1 MPEERAD
8 IGSHGSPGEAKVTPA
23 GRVAEYFYR
32 YWYFIVPLTIL
43 LQGCV
48 SHITLPGLYMDAVNP
63 DYMIVR
69 LLNWNS
75 HIYTLALPGTCLFGI
90 FPTIIQMYH
99 GALPY
104 YLGAPVYILFGTG
117 IVGVRVANFVFASIV
132 LMSAAVFLRVFGVR
146 PLFIGSTLAVVAL
159 DPGFLFS
166 FRTQFYITLLPIAFV
181 LLSVSIVENA
191 DLHLSR
197 KASSVAGLLIGLS
210 VYGYFIYLFLV
221 PAAALHLWRRLW
233 PNPQGRVVF
242 VYWLAGFALGVSPYL
257 IGFAL
262 MFAATGGAPGFER
275 FIAAYIG
282 GSHVLGSQLNITQ
295 SLKYF
300 FEIASETI
308 GFVGPSTMMLRKTY
322 TPFFA
327 GLKFLMLLAPA
338 TAILLMM
345 IPLARKSIGI
355 VLLFGFA
362 AGTCSLF
369 LLFGDR
375 LWLHHAAMILLILYL
390 GLALALEYIAKTTSL
405 DGWANWALALPFLIL
420 GLGNAIDRQR
430 VMLDLERTGGVG
442 LASDAIE
449 RFAED
454 SRSNPEPTFAFFPD
468 WGVFM
473 PFEMVTGGQIPLLT
487 DFSPEA
493 ALRKL
498 CEGQDALLAI
508 INDKGV
514 DRLAP
519 WIDAVGW
526 GSPEIVVYR
535 QRDNVPVLTSLR
547 WRASAPTHPA
557 CVS

>member
-1 MPEERAD
+1 
-8 IGSHGSPGEAKVTPA
+8 
-23 GRVAEYFYR
+23 
-32 YWYFIVPLTIL
+32 
-43 LQGCV
+43 
-48 SHITLPGLYMDAVNP
+48 
-63 DYMIVR
+63 
-69 LLNWNS
+69 
-75 HIYTLALPGTCLFGI
+75 
-90 FPTIIQMYH
+90 
-99 GALPY
+99 
-104 YLGAPVYILFGTG
+104 
-117 IVGVRVANFVFASIV
+117 
-132 LMSAAVFLRVFGVR
+132 
-146 PLFIGSTLAVVAL
+146 
-159 DPGFLFS
+159 
-166 FRTQFYITLLPIAFV
+166 
-181 LLSVSIVENA
+181 
-191 DLHLSR
+191 
-197 KASSVAGLLIGLS
+197 
-210 VYGYFIYLFLV
+210 
-221 PAAALHLWRRLW
+221 LW
-233 PNPQGRVVF
+233 PNPQRRVVF

-282 GSHVLGSQLNITQ
+282 GSRVLGSQLNITQ

-300 FEIASETI
+300 FEIVYETI
-308 GFVGPSTMMLRKTY
+308 AFVGPSTMMLRKAF

-338 TAILLMM
+338 TAILFMM
-345 IPLARKSIGI
+345 IPLARKSMGI

-362 AGTCSLF
+362 AGICSLF

-405 DGWANWALALPFLIL
+405 DGWTNWALALPFLIL

-454 SRSNPEPTFAFFPD
+454 SRSDPEPTFAFFPD

-473 PFEMVTGGQIPLLT
+473 PFEMVTGGQIPLLA

-493 ALRKL
+493 ARRKL

-535 QRDNVPVLTSLR
+535 QRDNVPVLTSVR